1 MPPSTDSRRIC
12 QPGQQSFFL
21 SLPTTPGT
29 AEWTEIP
36 ANFFER
42 AAALCCLCKRY
53 NRKRLSCPLHGSNCE
68 NPILAT
74 SFLHFFKFFC
84 FVLSVRRF
92 SKMPNENAKK
102 QQTFFRFT
110 ASMCRCDGRGRY
122 SVFMLGAIYQIG
134 IS

>member
-12 QPGQQSFFL
+12 QPGQQTFFF
-21 SLPTTPGT
+21 SLPTTPGK

-36 ANFFER
+36 ANFFEM

-53 NRKRLSCPLHGSNCE
+53 NRKRLCCPLHRSNCE
-68 NPILAT
+68 NAILAT
-74 SFLHFFKFFC
+74 SFLYFFKIFC

-110 ASMCRCDGRGRY
+110 ACVCRCDGRR
-122 SVFMLGAIYQIG
+122 VFSFHVGAIYRIG